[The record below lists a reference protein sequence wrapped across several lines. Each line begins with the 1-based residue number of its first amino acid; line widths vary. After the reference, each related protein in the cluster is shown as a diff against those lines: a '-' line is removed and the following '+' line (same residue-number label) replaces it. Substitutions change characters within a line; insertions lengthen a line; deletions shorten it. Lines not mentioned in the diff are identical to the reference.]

1 MDASEAR
8 AQADALTAAKAE
20 AEQAAEAKSRFLAT
34 MSHEIRTPMS
44 GVLGMLEVLA
54 HSPLDA
60 EQKRILGVIED
71 SAQMLRQILT
81 TSSTTRGWRPTHCGW
96 SRYHNR

>member
-1 MDASEAR
+1 
-8 AQADALTAAKAE
+8 
-20 AEQAAEAKSRFLAT
+20 

-60 EQKRILGVIED
+60 NS
-71 SAQMLRQILT
+71 SA
-81 TSSTTRGWRPTHCGW
+81 SSA
-96 SRYHNR
+96 